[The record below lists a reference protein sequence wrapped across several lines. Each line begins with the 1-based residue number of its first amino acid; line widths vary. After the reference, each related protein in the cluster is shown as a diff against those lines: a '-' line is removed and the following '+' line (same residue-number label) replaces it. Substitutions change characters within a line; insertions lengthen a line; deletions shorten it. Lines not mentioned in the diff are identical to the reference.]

1 MRRFLS
7 IKGGIPLIGHIAF
20 GVIDRG
26 TNLLQVRPTSFCPL
40 SCVFCSVDAGPRSL
54 RRQTEFEVD
63 KDYLVEYTLS
73 IIRVK
78 GLERAHIY
86 IDAVG
91 DPLTYRH
98 LVDLVRAFK
107 ESGAAETIA
116 LETHGALLT
125 RELAERL
132 DAAGLD
138 RINLSVDALEP
149 KLASTLSGTPWFN
162 VKRVVEVAEYITSSL
177 RMDLLVAPVWVPGVN
192 DHEIPRIIEWGL
204 RIGAGK
210 RWPPLGI
217 QKYEVH
223 KYGRKVPGV
232 RPLAWREFYAQ
243 LREWERVFGVKLV
256 LSREDFGIKPAKRVP
271 IAFQVGEK
279 VSAEVVYWGWLKG
292 QWLAVA
298 RNRVLT
304 VVGVRGDP
312 PVNSKVKVRVL
323 RTKDNIYVARA
334 LL

>member
-1 MRRFLS
+1 MRRFLN
-7 IKGGIPLIGHIAF
+7 IQGEIPLIGHVAF
-20 GVIDRG
+20 GIIDRG
-26 TNLLQVRPTSFCPL
+26 TNLLQVRPTSSCPL
-40 SCVFCSVDAGPRSL
+40 SCIFCSVDAGPRSL

-63 KDYLVEYTLS
+63 KDYLVEYAL
-73 IIRVK
+73 RVVREK
-78 GLERAHIY
+78 GLDKAHIY

-98 LVDLVRAFK
+98 LVDLVKAFK
-107 ESGAAETIA
+107 KSGAAESIA

-138 RINLSVDALEP
+138 RINLSLDAIDP
-149 KLASTLSGTPWFN
+149 RLASTLSGTPWFN
-162 VKRVVEVAEYITSSL
+162 VRRVIEVAEYVASSL
-177 RMDLLVAPVWVPGVN
+177 RMDLLIAPVWVPGVN
-192 DHEIPRIIEWGL
+192 DHEIPKIIEWAL

-223 KYGRKVPGV
+223 KHGRKVPGK
-232 RPLAWREFYAQ
+232 RPLTWGEFYTQ
-243 LREWERVFGVKLV
+243 LRKWEKEFGVKLI
-256 LSREDFGIKPAKRVP
+256 LSREDFGIKPARRVP
-271 IAFQVGEK
+271 VAFQRGEK
-279 VSAEVVYWGWLKG
+279 ATVRVVYWGWLKG

-298 RNRVLT
+298 RGRVLT
-304 VVGVRGDP
+304 VVGVEGDP
-312 PVNSKVKVRVL
+312 PLNARLKVRVL
-323 RTKDNIYVARA
+323 RTKDNIYIARA